1 MSTTSSASP
10 GCPSQSRLAEI
21 RTSILELDAVE
32 KRELICSIRSSRLVR
47 KTLPKDTRTTK
58 KRVAALQSEVP
69 DAWKELLR
77 KSNATE

>member
-1 MSTTSSASP
+1 
-10 GCPSQSRLAEI
+10 
-21 RTSILELDAVE
+21 
-32 KRELICSIRSSRLVR
+32 VR